1 MWPTVTTHS
10 LDLIWIA
17 QQYGSIYFEVS
28 FNSIATV
35 NFPFSISPS
44 SCLVHMITVKKQL
57 WLEKKNHCIN
67 CLQKDWSWSKTDFCV
82 LIKKIEK
89 RFTCK
94 VCNWGNNLY
103 FPGTVQEIGSRIF
116 LFFFSRQ
123 EKLHEQ
129 CHLFLKICMVNKKLV
144 GPRFCRNRTSTISVY
159 SSANVKSRDEW
170 SIFLCHLSENECSEQ
185 VSENFRKGKIF
196 RR

>member
-103 FPGTVQEIGSRIF
+103 FPGTVQEIGSRNC
-116 LFFFSRQ
+116 FFFSRK

-129 CHLFLKICMVNKKLV
+129 CQLLSFISQNMYGKQKAC
-144 GPRFCRNRTSTISVY
+144 GPTILQESY
-159 SSANVKSRDEW
+159 IHHKC
-170 SIFLCHLSENECSEQ
+170 LQ
-185 VSENFRKGKIF
+185 
-196 RR
+196 